1 MKIYHLLAKQTKLE
15 PISGDRINEIVF
27 LKTLSRDHEVY
38 YNNQRFVPDQPD
50 FGLADLP
57 IAAPHDDYDLY
68 IVRNNIDV
76 FLQLP
81 RPKVWIA
88 CPYNAKAFE
97 EADAVAT
104 FNRAWQE
111 RLQHFHSD
119 PDLFDF
125 FSGWYPKDMVA
136 PKQVINL
143 GQVLD
148 ASFTPRHG
156 SSDHFRYRARFGFG
170 FVVGYFGRIVDETLP
185 RDYLSILPRLEE
197 EIPELCTV
205 FAGSIRVPLPSRSI
219 RALGTI
225 PFADMPDATSACD
238 VVLSN
243 EQPAANWAGSAKP
256 LEAMACGIPILLTAR
271 PSRVEQ
277 LGEDYPLFYEGKD
290 DLCQKM
296 LALRRDRD
304 FYEQVRRRMLHKA
317 RSFFPGARADEL
329 NRTLREFVQG
339 GGQTQD
345 SRRGHARHDT
355 NTPLE
360 LPE

>member
-15 PISGDRINEIVF
+15 PISGDRINEITF

-38 YNNQRFVPDQPD
+38 YNNQRFVADQPD
-50 FGLADLP
+50 FGLNDLP
-57 IAAPHDDYDLY
+57 IVAPNGDYDLY
-68 IVRNNIDV
+68 IVRNNIEV

-88 CPYNAKAFE
+88 CPYNEEAFK

-111 RLQHFHSD
+111 RLQRFHSD
-119 PDLFDF
+119 PDMFDF
-125 FSGWYPKDMVA
+125 FSGCYPKDMVA

-148 ASFTPRHG
+148 ESFEPRHG
-156 SSDHFRYRARFGFG
+156 STGHFRYRARFGFG

-185 RDYLSILPRLEE
+185 RDYLSILPRLEQ

-219 RALGTI
+219 RAVRTI
-225 PFADMPDATSACD
+225 PFAEMPDATSACD

-277 LGEDYPLFYEGKD
+277 LGGDYPLFYEGRD
-290 DLCQKM
+290 DLYQKM
-296 LALRRDRD
+296 LTLWRDRD
-304 FYEQVRRRMLHKA
+304 FYEHVRRRMLRTA

-329 NRTLREFVQG
+329 NRTLQELVQG
-339 GGQTQD
+339 GSQTQD
-345 SRRGHARHDT
+345 SRHRRTRHCT
-355 NTPLE
+355 NAQ
-360 LPE
+360 